1 MAAKGLRPS
10 KHKSF
15 THTLHSETSN
25 TSVILSSLTSS
36 NLQVGPKCITL
47 SITLRVPPN
56 PLRGVTPERGI
67 ASREALMQRST

>member
-47 SITLRVPPN
+47 RVPPN